1 MGAELV
7 EGVKVGAGLVE
18 GMVGVELVEGMVGAG
33 VVEGMVGAGPLNWDD
48 EVEGLTTPIGLTS
61 LDFIKGVAMPG
72 GLKGM
77 PTLGGLFGVLRKLE
91 SSFTAKKESLVTQLN
106 TSTAHT
112 HTCTHTHTHTHKMGP
127 TFSSLHSGCTRLEG
141 LWSTLGRWHMLMVS
155 DVEEQV
161 CFSTKNI
168 TDTCLGNLGREEG
181 GQHTFSSSQSKLKLN
196 LKFNLT
202 QACSWYFH
210 LYQYIRMKIRP

>member
-7 EGVKVGAGLVE
+7 EGVKVGVGLVE

-91 SSFTAKKESLVTQLN
+91 SSFILAPCTVVALGLKACGPPLV
-106 TSTAHT
+106 
-112 HTCTHTHTHTHKMGP
+112 
-127 TFSSLHSGCTRLEG
+127 
-141 LWSTLGRWHMLMVS
+141 
-155 DVEEQV
+155 
-161 CFSTKNI
+161 
-168 TDTCLGNLGREEG
+168 G
-181 GQHTFSSSQSKLKLN
+181 GI
-196 LKFNLT
+196 
-202 QACSWYFH
+202 CSWS
-210 LYQYIRMKIRP
+210 LM